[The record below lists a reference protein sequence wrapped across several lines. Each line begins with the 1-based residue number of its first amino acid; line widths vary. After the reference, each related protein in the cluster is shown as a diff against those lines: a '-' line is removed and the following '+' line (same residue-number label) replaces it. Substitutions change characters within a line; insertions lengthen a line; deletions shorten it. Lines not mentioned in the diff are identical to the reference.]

1 VLLPLGGTTRGILL
15 VLSLGLPASALNARW
30 VLQGER
36 RFGRTAAI
44 EVAISGSQLVAVLAL
59 VNGADDAPE
68 AAVALTLAAWIAT
81 VLSLVLA
88 GPSARGWPAIGRI
101 ALALIAR
108 SLPLG
113 AAAVAITIYYSVDTV
128 LLGLF
133 RGADEVAYYA
143 AAYRILLP
151 VISLA
156 GVVGTVAI
164 PRLSL
169 LVASDVAAGEGEVVD
184 LARPMILLGL
194 PVAVG
199 GALAAEPIIRLVYG
213 PDFLPAVDAFR
224 ILVWSIATVYCNAAF
239 AFLLLARGGDGRYL
253 AAVSTGAVA
262 NICLNVIVI
271 PVAGMIGAAVVTMVS
286 EVTVLALLLWWTRD
300 VARPAL
306 PGALARAALPTVVMA
321 AVIWPVHDSLAAIP
335 LGAVA
340 FAIVATVTGA
350 IPARSLLARMSGGLP
365 S

>member
-1 VLLPLGGTTRGILL
+1 
-15 VLSLGLPASALNARW
+15 
-30 VLQGER
+30 
-36 RFGRTAAI
+36 
-44 EVAISGSQLVAVLAL
+44 
-59 VNGADDAPE
+59 
-68 AAVALTLAAWIAT
+68 

-262 NICLNVIVI
+262 NIYLNVIVI

-350 IPARSLLARMSGGLP
+350 IPARSLLSRMSGGLP